1 MNNVGSCGSSRP
13 FVGRAVDV
21 MQSLGIVFGDI
32 GTSPLYTLYALFSSM
47 YILPKSDNII
57 GTVSLI
63 IWTLI
68 LVVTIQYAW
77 LAMSLSK
84 KGEGGTIVLAEILK
98 NLLKSKTGTVMVT
111 LVSFLGISLFMGDG
125 VITPA
130 ISILNAV
137 EGLQLISGL
146 ETLSTSFLVTIAAL
160 IAFVLF
166 AFQRHGTERVARMFG
181 PIMAIWFF
189 VLAVS
194 GTAALL
200 TAPQILKAFN
210 PYWGLMCLMHN
221 KWMIGFILAGVV
233 LCATGGE
240 AMYAD
245 MGHMGR
251 KPIRQAWFFV
261 LIALLLNYLGQG
273 AFMLVNPQSNRVFH
287 EMIYAQAPFMYVPF
301 LVLCITAAI
310 IASQA
315 MISGVYAVVF
325 QGIMTGIMPRVKIEY
340 TSSRFHAQVYIGF
353 INWLL
358 FLAVLFMLI
367 RFQESSHLAGA
378 YGLAVSGTMVITSTF
393 MVLIFF
399 MRRQL
404 FKLCMAFGG
413 FLINIVFLISSL
425 SKLQQGGYWSLLIA
439 MVPLSIIIIYYFGQV
454 KMHKLMKAT
463 PLPRFIDMYETAY
476 AKSNK
481 IKGTG
486 LYFVPDPVAI
496 PSYLVQ
502 TMVDNGIIYVDNIMV
517 CVILR
522 DTPYGVLGFFKER
535 VAEGLRVF
543 EVHCGY
549 MEVPNITKI
558 LDDAGI
564 EAKAIF
570 FGMDEIVTKN
580 PLWRIYSIIKYS
592 APTFVRF
599 HKLPPHKIHG
609 VVTIVHM

>member
-1 MNNVGSCGSSRP
+1 MNDVSSEGFCSSLIKSSR
-13 FVGRAVDV
+13 DII
-21 MQSLGIVFGDI
+21 QSLGIVFGDI
-32 GTSPLYTLYALFSSM
+32 GTSPLYTLYALFSSQFV
-47 YILPKSDNII
+47 LPHTDNII

-98 NLLKSKTGTVMVT
+98 NLLKSKTGIIIVT
-111 LVSFLGISLFMGDG
+111 LMSFVGISLFMGDG

-146 ETLSTSFLVTIAAL
+146 ENLSTSFLVAIAAI
-160 IAFVLF
+160 IALSLF

-181 PIMAIWFF
+181 PIMAVWFF
-189 VLAVS
+189 VIALS
-194 GTAALL
+194 GFIAIAK
-200 TAPQILKAFN
+200 APGILKAFN
-210 PYWGLMCLMHN
+210 PYWGISCLLHN
-221 KWMIGFILAGVV
+221 GWMAGFILAGVV

-251 KPIRQAWFFV
+251 KPIRRAWVFV
-261 LIALLLNYLGQG
+261 LIALLLNYMGQG
-273 AFMLVNPQSNRVFH
+273 AYMMLNPQANRVFH
-287 EMIYAQAPFMYVPF
+287 EMFYSQAPLLYLPF
-301 LVLCITAAI
+301 LVLCVTAAV

-325 QGIMTGIMPRVKIEY
+325 QGIMTGIMPRFKIDY

-358 FLAVLFMLI
+358 FFAVLFMLI

-393 MVLIFF
+393 MCLIFSIRQQLLKLF
-399 MRRQL
+399 MAL
-404 FKLCMAFGG
+404 GG
-413 FLINIVFLISSL
+413 LLINVVFLISSM
-425 SKLQQGGYWSLLIA
+425 SKLHQGGFWSLIIA
-439 MVPLSIIIIYYFGQV
+439 MVPLSIILIYYFGQL
-454 KMHKLMKAT
+454 KMHKLVKAM
-463 PLPRFIDMYETAY
+463 PLPRFIDLYEQAY
-476 AKSNK
+476 AKTTK

-502 TMVDNGIIYVDNIMV
+502 TMVDNNIMYVDNILV

-522 DTPYGVLGFFKER
+522 DTPYGVLGFFKEQI
-535 VAEGLRVF
+535 AEGLRVF
-543 EVHCGY
+543 EIHSGY
-549 MEVPNITKI
+549 MEVPNISKI
-558 LDDAGI
+558 LQEAGI

-570 FGMDEIVTKN
+570 FGLDEIVTKN
-580 PLWRIYSIIKYS
+580 PLWRIFSIIKHM

-599 HKLPPHKIHG
+599 HKLPPNKIHG
-609 VVTIVHM
+609 VVTIIHM